1 MQGCEPT
8 TDEAG
13 GLQYLLLPLLLAPQV
28 SERIDDDAEDEVEDD
43 DDDQE
48 EEEQVVDHPASKQ
61 RLLPKTQKTEKTFD
75 NTHLNICCSNN

>member
-28 SERIDDDAEDEVEDD
+28 GERIDDDAEDEVEDND
-43 DDDQE
+43 DDNK
-48 EEEQVVDHPASKQ
+48 EEQQVIHHTGCKQ
-61 RLLPKTQKTEKTFD
+61 RILVNERTSEKQ
-75 NTHLNICCSNN
+75 